1 MRLLIKYLLIVIA
14 ATLLS
19 SCRNRNGEGE
29 NNGGDNYDLT
39 QTIVFSVS
47 HNYDGKR
54 DDSWGDEYTEDPGN
68 YFENKIQ
75 PDGLRVIVYTTD
87 NVKLGEVQDLYYWPS
102 NEALTEYKF
111 MGNMPENFTSH
122 FMSVIDNGEERAL
135 YKIMILANCSQG
147 EDEEDLTYN
156 YTCLETENGAIPM
169 WGIKT
174 VDLSS
179 LAEAESK
186 DIGVIKLLRSAA
198 KVEVKLSESLIEKG
212 TVINNAYV
220 NYYNQTGY
228 CLPTGWDD
236 VEYTEELNMTDC
248 FRLYR
253 HAAVKRSFVRKN
265 DGEFYVYVPEYD
277 NTNDNYSEEK
287 AKISISVTHNGKE
300 KFVED
305 AISFCQYSGGS
316 PVSNSDYNIVRNH
329 IYQYRIV
336 NIIGDDISLEY
347 SVADW
352 DIEDWDNG
360 LDYEEH
366 DFTYPTYHN
375 PVVPKAYF
383 NFVSTPE
390 VPDYKIEQAPVMYY
404 NSVNPL
410 EGAFECYFQILEPAD
425 VKWKPNI
432 IGSMENYNIQV
443 YDDNGLVFDAET
455 LNVEIGKCSPNK
467 WYRILVYPLN
477 NNGAGESVVDLGI
490 VFWQKWISTYINLYI
505 NGEYGNIRWPESGTN
520 PKLISIRHIEN

>member
-1 MRLLIKYLLIVIA
+1 MLI
-14 ATLLS
+14 ATMFV
-19 SCRNRNGEGE
+19 SCWNR
-29 NNGGDNYDLT
+29 NGGDNGGGTYDVSHT
-39 QTIVFSVS
+39 VVFSVS
-47 HNYDGKR
+47 HNHNGMRGGDTWN
-54 DDSWGDEYTEDPGN
+54 DDYTKDQGDA
-68 YFENKIQ
+68 FENRIL
-75 PDGLRVIVYTTD
+75 PDALRVSVYTTD
-87 NVKLGEVQDLYYWPS
+87 NVKLGEVQDIYYWPS
-102 NEALTEYKF
+102 NESFTEYKF
-111 MGNMPENFTSH
+111 MGAMPDNFTSH
-122 FMSVIDNGEERAL
+122 FMSVIENGGNPV
-135 YKIMILANCSQG
+135 YKIMILANSPQG
-147 EDEEDLTYN
+147 DEENLTYD
-156 YTCLETENGAIPM
+156 YTCLDTENGAIPM

-174 VDLSS
+174 VDLSE
-179 LAEAESK
+179 LAETDSK
-186 DIGVIKLLRSAA
+186 DIGTIQLLRSAA
-198 KVEVKLSESLIEKG
+198 KLEVKLSDALKGKG
-212 TVINNAYV
+212 TVINDVYV

-228 CLPTGWDD
+228 CLPSGWNN
-236 VEYTEELNMTDC
+236 VEYTEDLNMSGC

-253 HAAVKRSFVRKN
+253 HTAVKRSFVSKN

-277 NTNDNYSEEK
+277 NTNVSYSEEK
-287 AKISISVTHNGKE
+287 AKISISITHNGKE
-300 KFVED
+300 KFIED

-329 IYQYRIV
+329 IYLYRIV

-352 DIEDWDNG
+352 DIEDWGNG
-360 LDYEEH
+360 MDYEEH

-443 YDDNGLVFDAET
+443 YDDNGLVFDSES
-455 LNVEIGKCSPNK
+455 LNVEIGKNSPNK